1 VKKYS
6 NLLSVLLVPAMILQA
21 GNTCTSGSGGS
32 GSTAPTLTLPGSV
45 KGIET
50 YTPTSFNFV
59 VTTGAASGL
68 LAQGTSYPGVWCTNS
83 FGVEPGGGLNP
94 NGSTT
99 QPVAIDP
106 SNPTG
111 IATYTPV
118 NSYTISGA
126 GNASYGEPGF
136 TYDATIP
143 GFTTT
148 SLTLAAEW
156 SAVNWILNNPGF
168 LGHPVATAD
177 EQAAIWQLL
186 HPDYD
191 YGYIVAPGTT
201 SDAAA
206 LYQAALTNS
215 VNYFPGAGGVV
226 AVLMVPTT
234 PSGSPTYQG
243 FIIPIPITCTAT
255 GSATLTKTVNVGS
268 AGANAF
274 QLVTYTYTI
283 KNTGMTTLQNLVIV
297 DDNGTPG
304 YAGDDVTITIPST
317 ITLTPGASYSVT
329 STVYLPISLFYQ
341 SGTEAAFDTL
351 IPQVIPGTSGGM
363 SSLELTYLI
372 DSDVSDNTY
381 GTGASA
387 GWAGNGGHT
396 FAELEAGYAQFG
408 LYNAH
413 GTLISTVVA
422 NYLKG
427 GASTT
432 SGYGANDTASFGG
445 SYIGVDSTLADN
457 LNLYPVA
464 GDTVNSPKAGA
475 ANWETNSAYKVVVN
489 SGIFGMTGLSNFGSA
504 VVQKDYL
511 AATET
516 GYSGKCGSARSATYT
531 PCVYGAIVNSTAYL
545 TAQVCGCA
553 TVVHA
558 KACLSVK
565 LCGATQP
572 TCNNPGGHQCQ
583 NPVHCSCTC
592 AKCQAGEHGDCT
604 ASHKCTAP
612 VCACTCDQ
620 CKKGNHNLCTH
631 VGCTD
636 PTCHANNCNHN
647 TQICSI
653 NGQRTV
659 RCW

>member
-1 VKKYS
+1 MKKYS

-21 GNTCTSGSGGS
+21 GSTCTGGS
-32 GSTAPTLTLPGSV
+32 GAGGTTAPVLTLPGSV
-45 KGIET
+45 KGIQS
-50 YTPTSFNFV
+50 YTPTTFNFV

-68 LAQGTSYPGVWCTNS
+68 LAQGTSYSGVWCTNS
-83 FGVEPGGGLNP
+83 FGVEPGGGVNP

-99 QPVAIDP
+99 IPSSVDP
-106 SNPTG
+106 NNPTG

-126 GNASYGEPGF
+126 GSANYGEPGLVYGS
-136 TYDATIP
+136 TTASQSLAT
-143 GFTTT
+143 
-148 SLTLAAEW
+148 EW
-156 SAVNWILNNPGF
+156 SEVNWVLNNPAF

-177 EQAAIWQLL
+177 EQAVIWQLL
-186 HPDYD
+186 HPDAQ
-191 YGYIVAPGTT
+191 YGYVVAPGTT
-201 SDAAA
+201 GDALA
-206 LYQAALTNS
+206 LYQAAIANGS
-215 VNYFPGAGGVV
+215 NYFPGVGGVV
-226 AVLMVPTT
+226 AVLMAPTT

-243 FIIPIPITCTAT
+243 FIIPIPIPCSAT
-255 GSATLTKTVNVGS
+255 GSATLTKTVNVGA

-283 KNTGMTTLQNLVIV
+283 KNTGSTTLSNLSIV
-297 DDNGTPG
+297 DDNGTPT
-304 YAGDDVTITIPST
+304 YTGDDVTISIPST
-317 ITLTPGASYSVT
+317 TTLAPGASYSVT

-363 SSLELTYLI
+363 PFLELTYLI

-396 FAELEAGYAQFG
+396 FDELEAGYAQFA
-408 LYNAH
+408 LYNPK
-413 GTLISTVVA
+413 GTLVSTIVA

-432 SGYGANDTASFGG
+432 SGYAANDTASFAG

-457 LNLYPVA
+457 LNNFPVA
-464 GDTVNSPKAGA
+464 NDTVNSPKAGS
-475 ANWETNSAYKVVVN
+475 ANWEVNSAYKVYVY
-489 SGIFGMTGLSNFGSA
+489 SGIFGLTGLSNFGSA

-531 PCVYGAIVNSTAYL
+531 PSVYGAVVNSTAYF
-545 TAQVCGCA
+545 TAQVCGCS
-553 TVVHA
+553 TVVCA

-572 TCNNPGGHQCQ
+572 TCNNPSGHQCQ

-592 AKCQAGEHGDCT
+592 AQCQAGNHGSCT
-604 ASHKCTAP
+604 AAKKCTPP
-612 VCACTCDQ
+612 VCTCTCPQ
-620 CKKGNHNLCTH
+620 CKAGNHASCSH

-636 PTCHANNCNHN
+636 PTCHANNCHHN
-647 TQICSI
+647 TVICSI
-653 NGQRTV
+653 NNVKTV